1 MVLTRY
7 QCPTSVVPSA
17 PGILAAVTSTLKRY
31 IKPLDPTQ
39 GLKFVMNKYW
49 YPLITRRWDTEDV
62 TLLNWGYEEDPP
74 MALPLSPEEEPNRY
88 GIQLYHR
95 TATQTD
101 LSGKQV
107 LEVSSGHGG
116 GAAYLVRTFHP
127 ASYVGLDYNPD
138 GVAFAQKRYDLP
150 GLEFV
155 HGNAESLP
163 FPDESF
169 DVVINV
175 EASHTYPHFDRF
187 LPEMT
192 RVLRPGGHF
201 LYADFRGFLEHD
213 AWDTAL
219 ANLPMRMESK
229 RVINEEVLRALER
242 NSVRYQELVVHHV
255 PRLMRPFGRVF
266 TGLPGTTTNNQ
277 LKRGQLSYR
286 LYHFIKD

>member
-1 MVLTRY
+1 
-7 QCPTSVVPSA
+7 
-17 PGILAAVTSTLKRY
+17 
-31 IKPLDPTQ
+31 
-39 GLKFVMNKYW
+39 MNKYW

-74 MALPLSPEEEPNRY
+74 MALPLAGEEEPNRY

-127 ASYVGLDYNPD
+127 TSYVGLDYNPD

-169 DVVINV
+169 DVVLNV

-213 AWDTAL
+213 AWDKAL
-219 ANLPMRMESK
+219 ANLPMRMDSK
-229 RVINEEVLRALER
+229 RIINEEVLRGLEK
-242 NSVRYQELVVHHV
+242 NSARYQELVVHHV

-277 LKRGQLSYR
+277 LQRGQLSYR
-286 LYHFIKD
+286 MYHFIKN